1 MLVKTEPLRTT
12 AGPNLGAEKQPKS
25 DFNMMGLPRANA
37 SLRLV
42 VRKLSECW
50 DPLRPRPFG
59 STRGAEDPVGC
70 CSSEAN
76 RAAGQQF

>member
-1 MLVKTEPLRTT
+1 MLFKTEPLRTT

-25 DFNMMGLPRANA
+25 DFNTMGLPRANG

-50 DPLRPRPFG
+50 DPLRPWPFG
-59 STRGAEDPVGC
+59 STRSAEDPVGC

-76 RAAGQQF
+76 GAAGQQF